1 MLKNLTNS
9 EETEIIKLIYA
20 REYYRAGFIKKGDEF
35 IKSVERSTV
44 KTNFINKL
52 LEEIREN
59 KKSYNLKDQEKD
71 IELSLFLR
79 P

>member
-35 IKSVERSTV
+35 IKSVEV
-44 KTNFINKL
+44 
-52 LEEIREN
+52 
-59 KKSYNLKDQEKD
+59 Q
-71 IELSLFLR
+71 
-79 P
+79 